1 MKSPYITKK
10 KGVGWALR
18 PLAVLAVGALLSASP
33 LPAFASAVITGDEVS
48 MNPVLLVASNASD
61 SGHIHSD
68 HEAVLELYRQEAEN
82 VTATIKAE
90 IDRQRA
96 STETTLGQINASAT
110 RIAQQS
116 PQETGVKN
124 SLALWRLE
132 EESRS
137 IKAQLP
143 RQARALRDQWDRA
156 IKSAVA
162 EAAAALEKAEAQHAE
177 PDNQKAKHRK
187 EARKLLH
194 KQRKETLALLD
205 DIWKDNASQI
215 RTRIAQA
222 IESLDKA
229 IVAEQAKERGPILGY
244 RYVHHKGH
252 SHREPIYQNEKHGSR

>member
-1 MKSPYITKK
+1 MISSHIGKK
-10 KGVGWALR
+10 ESAGSVLR
-18 PLAVLAVGALLSASP
+18 PFAVLAVGALLSVSS
-33 LPAFASAVITGDEVS
+33 LPAVADSTSTGGELSTSPTMLIANRVS
-48 MNPVLLVASNASD
+48 V
-61 SGHIHSD
+61 SGCGHPD
-68 HEAVLELYRQEAEN
+68 HQAALDLYRQEAES

-96 STETTLGQINASAT
+96 SMETTLGQINASAT

-116 PQETGVKN
+116 PQETGMKN

-132 EESRS
+132 EELRS

-156 IKSAVA
+156 IKSALA

-187 EARKLLH
+187 EVRKLLH
-194 KQRKETLALLD
+194 KQSKETLALLD
-205 DIWKDNASQI
+205 DIRKDNASQI

-222 IESLDKA
+222 SESLDKA

-252 SHREPIYQNEKHGSR
+252 SHREPIYQNEQHRF